1 MMTFKLFFNS
11 LKLLGGISIIAILI
25 LTNLIFQQS
34 KKIEAIEQNKLLSF
48 QLTDELRQSSDDLT
62 RLARTFSATG
72 DPKYESMYWDIIKI
86 RNGELPRPENYHRI
100 YWDLVLE
107 YGDKPKPD
115 GEKISLT
122 KMLEDVGITGNEF
135 ALLNE
140 AKKNSDGL
148 IKLET
153 IAMNAAKGLF
163 QDENGEFTIKKEPDL
178 NYAVKLVHS
187 NEYHIE
193 KAKIVKPIDKFMEV
207 MEERT
212 SINVEKAL
220 AKSDVYLTILISF
233 LIVSII
239 LFTLVF
245 YINRNKIKD
254 LYYFKDEL
262 LKFFQYLNNEIE
274 YQGTIE
280 LKSND
285 EIGSMAK
292 IVNENIIH
300 TKNSIESDR
309 KAIDET
315 IKVLGEIEKGDLSQR
330 VHVETNNPTLEELTT
345 LLNKMSENMEKNINS
360 ILEILNEYSNFNY
373 RNKVNTDG
381 LKKHLLKLSDG
392 VNNVADATTEM
403 LTENKRSGLIL
414 GQSSNILLE
423 NVNLLN
429 TNSNSAAAALEETA
443 AALEEVT
450 SNTSNT
456 TNNIIQMS
464 NYAKEVTDSAEIGE
478 KLANETTDSMDKI
491 NEQVTLIN
499 ESITIIDQI
508 AFQTNILSLNAAVEA
523 ATAGEAGKGFAVVA
537 QEVRNLASRS
547 AEAASEIKTLVENAT
562 TKADEGKR
570 KANEMINGYSDLKT
584 SISKTTEI
592 IKSIETAS
600 REQQTGINQIN
611 DAINSLDKQTQ
622 ENASI
627 ANQTQDI
634 ANQTNSIARQIVSS
648 ADEKDFNGKNSIEI

>member
-11 LKLLGGISIIAILI
+11 LKLLGGISIIAILV

-233 LIVSII
+233 LIVSTI
-239 LFTLVF
+239 LFTLIF

>member
-233 LIVSII
+233 LIVSTI
-239 LFTLVF
+239 LFTLIF

>member
-11 LKLLGGISIIAILI
+11 LKLLGGISIIAILV

-330 VHVETNNPTLEELTT
+330 VHIETNNPTLEELTT

>member
-11 LKLLGGISIIAILI
+11 LKLLGGISIIAILV

-330 VHVETNNPTLEELTT
+330 VHVETNNSTLEELTT

>member
-11 LKLLGGISIIAILI
+11 LKLLGGISIIAILV

>member
-233 LIVSII
+233 LIVSTI
-239 LFTLVF
+239 LFTLIF

-330 VHVETNNPTLEELTT
+330 VHVETNNSTLEELTT